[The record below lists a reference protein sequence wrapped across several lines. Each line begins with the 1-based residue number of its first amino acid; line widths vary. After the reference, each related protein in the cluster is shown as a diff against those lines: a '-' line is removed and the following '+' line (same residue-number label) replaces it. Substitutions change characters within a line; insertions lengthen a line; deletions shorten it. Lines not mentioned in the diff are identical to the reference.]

1 MGYFCA
7 MFKKIAVYGLAFGS
21 LSASMV
27 LIQFINGLY
36 RERTIV
42 TAIPVL
48 ANIVFPALGV
58 FMFIKAISRL
68 QTDKPINL
76 GGALFGSLLVST
88 VIALCNIAA
97 YHHVMFNRTDIIK
110 DYKGRNYN
118 SIEVYYKADTAL
130 TATVRT
136 EKIQE
141 AKNNFDKNIGTGTWA
156 RTQFMLCLSTGLVVS
171 LLTFISVTRKYS

>member
-1 MGYFCA
+1 
-7 MFKKIAVYGLAFGS
+7 
-21 LSASMV
+21 
-27 LIQFINGLY
+27 
-36 RERTIV
+36 
-42 TAIPVL
+42 
-48 ANIVFPALGV
+48 
-58 FMFIKAISRL
+58 
-68 QTDKPINL
+68 
-76 GGALFGSLLVST
+76 
-88 VIALCNIAA
+88 
-97 YHHVMFNRTDIIK
+97 MFNRTDIIK